1 MFRELTEADQT
12 TTAAVGSALSLWRK
26 LMSPRTAVSFVVLA
40 AILLLLVTRFD
51 IAWSET
57 WRAVRGMNLWWY
69 VLAVAVHYLTFVFR
83 GARWRL
89 LLANAA
95 RHDEV
100 PPPLPSVLG
109 AGRIILMSWFV
120 NSIAWFRMGDAYR
133 AYAYAADSGVSFAR
147 SAGTVLADRVI
158 DLTVVITL
166 MGTGIAMLL
175 IGGQLR
181 PLDTKIDPLL
191 LVLVAGGLLGA
202 IAGGLLVMRLT
213 HRWVAP
219 KLPGR
224 IERIYH
230 RFHDGT
236 MGSFDRLPFV
246 FGLGLLGWMCEVGRL
261 FFVVKALGV
270 SVALGLVLFVPMA
283 NGLLSAV
290 PLTPGGLG
298 IVETGVSGLLQL
310 ELTVVEVALA
320 VALVDRTISYLSI
333 ILTGGT
339 AFAVRQL
346 RGARRASAAA
356 GRA

>member
-1 MFRELTEADQT
+1 MTEADH
-12 TTAAVGSALSLWRK
+12 TTAAAAGSDLSLRRT
-26 LMSPRTAVSFVVLA
+26 LISPRTALSSVVLA
-40 AILLLLVTRFD
+40 AALLLLVTRFD

-57 WRAVRGMNLWWY
+57 WEAVRGINPWWY
-69 VLAVAVHYLTFVFR
+69 ALAVAVHYLTFVFR

-95 RHDEV
+95 RYDEE
-100 PPPLPSVLG
+100 PPPLPSALY

-120 NSIAWFRMGDAYR
+120 NSVAWFRVGDAYR
-133 AYAYAADSGVSFAR
+133 AYVYATDSGASFSR

-166 MGTGIAMLL
+166 MAAGIVLLL
-175 IGGQLR
+175 IGGQVR
-181 PLDTKIDPLL
+181 PPLL

-202 IAGGLLVMRLT
+202 VAGALLVMRLT

-219 KLPGR
+219 KLPRR
-224 IERIYH
+224 IERVYQ
-230 RFHDGT
+230 RFHEGT
-236 MGSFDRLPFV
+236 MGSFDRLPLV
-246 FGLGLLGWMCEVGRL
+246 LALGLAGWMCEVGRL
-261 FFVVKALGV
+261 FFVLNALGV

-310 ELTVVEVALA
+310 ELTVEVALA

-333 ILTGGT
+333 ILTGGA

-346 RGARRASAAA
+346 RAARRAVAPAEAA
-356 GRA
+356 